1 MVKKLTPA
9 ELKWCQQ
16 LNDLMKEMPKRLL
29 LLESAGGLHVLDKE
43 ASRDIDL
50 EDGKAKQAGVVLFDV
65 SYALCKITSVSG

>member
-29 LLESAGGLHVLDKE
+29 LLESGDGLQVVDRE
-43 ASRDIDL
+43 ASRGIDL

-65 SYALCKITSVSG
+65 SSAVCKITSVSG